1 VPDDVKEQ
9 IDERVKDWLA
19 NRKGKQVHLTN
30 IHPWQDIE
38 HRQYHYALDKEGKMA
53 ALVVF
58 AMLSQEHGWQIKYS
72 MDFPGAPSGTIE
84 HLIISSLKKLA
95 NDGVKSATFGSG
107 ARATFTPGH
116 NMKGAKVKMLSK
128 AYSTIVGEL
137 KLTNKSEFRERLGA
151 KEDPVYICYPA
162 HGLGP
167 MGVRAILSF
176 FEDD

>member
-1 VPDDVKEQ
+1 
-9 IDERVKDWLA
+9 LA
-19 NRKGKQVHLTN
+19 GEGVTN
-30 IHPWQDIE
+30 
-38 HRQYHYALDKEGKMA
+38 
-53 ALVVF
+53 
-58 AMLSQEHGWQIKYS
+58 
-72 MDFPGAPSGTIE
+72 T
-84 HLIISSLKKLA
+84 
-95 NDGVKSATFGSG
+95 TFGSG
-107 ARATFTPGH
+107 AMAHFTAGH

-151 KEDPVYICYPA
+151 TEEPVYIAYPA